1 MALDQ
6 TPATSKE
13 LRYRIL
19 RNIGNAFVKLGQFQD
34 AIDNYDLIMGGGI
47 VSFSTPLL
55 FSPYKQLSHLSLF
68 LSLQS
73 IHTCQH
79 L

>member
-1 MALDQ
+1 MYRMALDQ

-34 AIDNYDLIMGGGI
+34 AIDNYDLIMSGGKSLPSYHLKSPSSLCLI
-47 VSFSTPLL
+47 YL
-55 FSPYKQLSHLSLF
+55 F
-68 LSLQS
+68 
-73 IHTCQH
+73 
-79 L
+79 